1 MAENTVEL
9 TWKGRPSAC
18 ALPEKR
24 ASGRRAVAL
33 PARLTWKDQRGAA
46 RFASVS
52 IRDVSECGAYVECRS
67 VTSIPLYRL
76 VHLQLE
82 RDVRDA
88 GELPEPLRLGRV
100 LSAVYRISPPTSSG
114 RLQGFALRLL
124 VDSRRRSVAVEPAR
138 ATA

>member
-1 MAENTVEL
+1 MAENTIEL
-9 TWKGRPSAC
+9 TWTGRPSATR
-18 ALPEKR
+18 LPEKR
-24 ASGRRAVAL
+24 ASARRAVAL

-52 IRDVSECGAYVECRS
+52 IRDVSECGVYVECRS

-82 RDVRDA
+82 RDVRED
-88 GELPEPLRLGRV
+88 GEFPEPLKLGRV
-100 LSAVYRISPPTSSG
+100 LSAVYRVSPPTSSG

-124 VDSRRRSVAVEPAR
+124 VDPRRRAVTVEAAR

>member
-9 TWKGRPSAC
+9 TWPGRPSARV
-18 ALPEKR
+18 LPEKR

-52 IRDVSECGAYVECRS
+52 IRDVSESGVYVECRS

-124 VDSRRRSVAVEPAR
+124 VDARRRSVAVEPAR